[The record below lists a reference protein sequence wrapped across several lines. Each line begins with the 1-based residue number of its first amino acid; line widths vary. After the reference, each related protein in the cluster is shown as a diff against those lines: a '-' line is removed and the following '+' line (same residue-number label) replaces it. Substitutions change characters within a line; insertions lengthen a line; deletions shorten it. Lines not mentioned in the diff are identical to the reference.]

1 MNYHSTIQSL
11 SAQIS
16 KDKEAFEKF
25 TKLFLSNNFQC
36 KLHGAVSNPDG
47 SDAKYILKKLVPIL
61 TTGSKRTPFGA
72 FERRSAAGEILA
84 MGRKYGGGSNFLT
97 VSVDDVCSPGVI
109 QLCFRNCDNLNFP
122 AMCEDDL
129 LKAMEIGGDYT
140 YQADK
145 NSIPDIKY
153 SIGSGTVKIPCNWSS
168 MARRAT
174 DNPLAVAAHYKQ
186 LIHNL
191 LTILV
196 GIKPGTSSDNNRR
209 TVTTHYRGWDKDS
222 LGAIVG
228 TPVAFMS
235 TTETTG

>member
-1 MNYHSTIQSL
+1 MKI
-11 SAQIS
+11 
-16 KDKEAFEKF
+16 
-25 TKLFLSNNFQC
+25 
-36 KLHGAVSNPDG
+36 
-47 SDAKYILKKLVPIL
+47 
-61 TTGSKRTPFGA
+61 R
-72 FERRSAAGEILA
+72 GE
-84 MGRKYGGGSNFLT
+84 S
-97 VSVDDVCSPGVI
+97 
-109 QLCFRNCDNLNFP
+109 
-122 AMCEDDL
+122 
-129 LKAMEIGGDYT
+129 T

-196 GIKPGTSSDNNRR
+196 GIKPGTSLDNNRR